1 MRSAFIGLGV
11 FLVVLAL
18 TQTVTYQ
25 RYRIL
30 KDAENQRAIQ
40 EATLLRDRLKSSL
53 SYSLSATKTLAFIV
67 DRYGVPQDFDSIA
80 QYILESNRFIDALEL
95 TRLGTITHVYPL
107 QGNESVIG
115 YDVLRDKRTEKE
127 AFKAIE
133 RKSLFFA
140 GPFELKQ
147 GGIGVVGRLP
157 IYKNG
162 SFWGFSVVLIKLNTL
177 LSAAGIDKNL
187 PEFEFQ
193 LSKANPQ
200 TGEEEFFLAKT
211 FEPNAS
217 QVVSVDVP
225 DGEWKLY
232 VNPRTQAGSV
242 KHVLSMAIIGLI
254 LSLTAGWFA
263 FYSARQPEKLNRL
276 VKVKTSQNA
285 TLNRLYRFTSAIN
298 KMMVKLKTDDEVFH
312 EACKIAVE
320 TGEFKMAWVG
330 LIDAKENVLK
340 ASAVAGNE
348 HGYLAQ
354 VVPID
359 LSPKEF
365 EVPIVKIIR
374 TQQLVACNNIET
386 DDIMKPWA
394 AQALERGFKSCVL
407 LPVKKFGNVIGSFN
421 LYSDETNVF
430 DDAELLLLREVTDD
444 ISFTLENIERETL
457 FMNAVRQVEN
467 EKILSDSIINS
478 LPGVFYLYDRN
489 GKFLRWNDNF
499 EQVSGYNADEIRTMH
514 PTDFFD
520 GDEKALLSERINE
533 VFEKGYSEVR
543 AQFFT
548 RNKEHLTYY
557 FNGRKVSFNGVEYL
571 IGMGIDIS
579 EQAEAE
585 KRLTEQT
592 DEIRKLTE
600 YLQHIREEERTNI
613 SREIHD
619 VLGQQLTGLKMDSS
633 WLRKHFDSDVEA
645 KNRISEMI
653 CLIDDTIKTVRRI
666 SMQLRPGI
674 LDDLGLIAAL
684 DWQASDFEKRTGIKT
699 TFTSNVTDLE
709 LPDKLATNIFRIFQE
724 ALTNVAR
731 HANATTVTTQLAVSA
746 ATIDLT
752 IRDNGVGIDLAG
764 IRQTNSLGIVGM
776 KERARMFNG
785 QLHFQQDLAGG
796 TIVHLNVP
804 MINHTPASYEIS
816 DIR

>member
-1 MRSAFIGLGV
+1 
-11 FLVVLAL
+11 
-18 TQTVTYQ
+18 
-25 RYRIL
+25 
-30 KDAENQRAIQ
+30 
-40 EATLLRDRLKSSL
+40 
-53 SYSLSATKTLAFIV
+53 
-67 DRYGVPQDFDSIA
+67 
-80 QYILESNRFIDALEL
+80 
-95 TRLGTITHVYPL
+95 
-107 QGNESVIG
+107 
-115 YDVLRDKRTEKE
+115 
-127 AFKAIE
+127 
-133 RKSLFFA
+133 
-140 GPFELKQ
+140 
-147 GGIGVVGRLP
+147 
-157 IYKNG
+157 
-162 SFWGFSVVLIKLNTL
+162 
-177 LSAAGIDKNL
+177 
-187 PEFEFQ
+187 
-193 LSKANPQ
+193 
-200 TGEEEFFLAKT
+200 
-211 FEPNAS
+211 
-217 QVVSVDVP
+217 
-225 DGEWKLY
+225 
-232 VNPRTQAGSV
+232 
-242 KHVLSMAIIGLI
+242 
-254 LSLTAGWFA
+254 
-263 FYSARQPEKLNRL
+263 
-276 VKVKTSQNA
+276 
-285 TLNRLYRFTSAIN
+285 
-298 KMMVKLKTDDEVFH
+298 
-312 EACKIAVE
+312 
-320 TGEFKMAWVG
+320 
-330 LIDAKENVLK
+330 
-340 ASAVAGNE
+340 
-348 HGYLAQ
+348 
-354 VVPID
+354 
-359 LSPKEF
+359 
-365 EVPIVKIIR
+365 
-374 TQQLVACNNIET
+374 
-386 DDIMKPWA
+386 
-394 AQALERGFKSCVL
+394 
-407 LPVKKFGNVIGSFN
+407 
-421 LYSDETNVF
+421 
-430 DDAELLLLREVTDD
+430 
-444 ISFTLENIERETL
+444 
-457 FMNAVRQVEN
+457 VEN